1 LGSFVFRCAFFMYMV
16 ENKDFYEI
24 LGVSRD
30 ASAEEIKKAYRR
42 LALKW
47 HPDRNKDPEA
57 EERFKEINEA
67 YEVLSDPGKRQ
78 AYDQFGHDAFKQ
90 GFPQG
95 RTSSDGPFSYSV
107 NFGNLED
114 LFGGFSDPFEI
125 FESFFGERSPFSGYR
140 QQRLPTYQV
149 RITQK
154 EAILGTQKK
163 LEIEGKRREI
173 KIPAGVDNGSRIKF
187 PDFYLVVEVLP
198 DPDFVRQGDDLIV
211 EQEINFTQAVLG
223 DVIEVPTPEG
233 KNLKLRLRAGTPP
246 GTMIRLRGQGVP
258 RLGGRGRGDLYVK
271 LKLKMPQKLT
281 AEQQEKL
288 KEWGF

>member
-1 LGSFVFRCAFFMYMV
+1 MAD
-16 ENKDFYEI
+16 NKDFYEI

-30 ASAEEIKKAYRR
+30 ASVEEIKKAYRR

-57 EERFKEINEA
+57 EKKFKEINEA

-78 AYDQFGHDAFKQ
+78 AYDQFGHDAFRQ
-90 GFPQG
+90 GFPGAGGQE
-95 RTSSDGPFSYSV
+95 GPFSYTV
-107 NFGNLED
+107 NFGDLED

-125 FESFFGERSPFSGYR
+125 FESFFGQRSPFSGYR
-140 QQRLPTYQV
+140 QQRLPAYQV
-149 RITQK
+149 RITQR
-154 EAILGTQKK
+154 EAILGTQKEV
-163 LEIEGKRREI
+163 EIEGKRRKI

-198 DPDFVRQGDDLIV
+198 DPQFIRQGDDLIV
-211 EQEINFTQAVLG
+211 EREISFTQAVLG
-223 DVIEVPTPEG
+223 DTIEVPTVEG
-233 KNLKLRLRAGTPP
+233 KNLKLRIRPGTAP

-258 RLGGRGRGDLYVK
+258 RLSARGRGDLYVR

-281 AEQQEKL
+281 REQEEKL
-288 KEWGF
+288 KTWGL